1 MYIFILLN
9 HKYGL
14 LGDGTTSAR
23 NFFSKIPTENYGI
36 KTIEIGLFHSFIIR
50 EDGRGFSM
58 GRNDVILSN

>member
-1 MYIFILLN
+1 
-9 HKYGL
+9 
-14 LGDGTTSAR
+14 LGDGTTSAK

-50 EDGRGFSM
+50 EDGTGFSM